1 MDANATPFATA
12 PFELLQSLVALG
24 ALERRD
30 EPDIQYRW
38 NVAYRGTW
46 E

>member
-1 MDANATPFATA
+1 MLY
-12 PFELLQSLVALG
+12 EMLKKLVAAG
-24 ALERRD
+24 VLERRD

-38 NVAYRGTW
+38 SPAFVGSW